1 MDALVDISGLD
12 FSYAKQPVLAGID
25 LRVQSGTTLGLIG
38 PNGGGKTTLIRL
50 LLGALKPTAGTLRI
64 VGLTPAQAIA
74 RGDVVG
80 YLPQNPPHTTR
91 LPLSVRQV
99 VRLGL
104 TGKTGVLRS
113 YRRDDLNF
121 VESLMERV
129 GVAELAEKHVGNLS
143 GGELQRVYIAR
154 ALAPR
159 PQLLLLDEPTTG
171 IDQGGQHRFIDFIQ
185 SLKKQLGL
193 TIVFV
198 SHDLRAV
205 SSISD
210 RIACLNR
217 TLHYHDVPDH
227 LPADLVYRMFQCDLE
242 AMGIKGGHV
251 CTHEHAT
258 GCPQDQPN
266 PATLPAEVAPITGV
280 RGIRIT

>member
-1 MDALVDISGLD
+1 MSALIDIHGLE
-12 FSYAKQPVLAGID
+12 FGYGRQAVLSGID
-25 LRVQSGTTLGLIG
+25 LHVEEATTLGLIG

-50 LLGALKPTAGTLRI
+50 LLGILEPTSGSVRVAELPPRKA
-64 VGLTPAQAIA
+64 VA
-74 RGDVVG
+74 RGDVIG
-80 YLPQNPPHTTR
+80 YLPQNPPTASR

-104 TGKTGVLRS
+104 AGKTGMFKP
-113 YRRDDLNF
+113 YQRDDLDF
-121 VESLMERV
+121 ADSLLARV
-129 GVAELAEKHVGNLS
+129 GVADMADRPVAGLS
-143 GGELQRVYIAR
+143 GGELQRVFIAR

-159 PQLLLLDEPTTG
+159 PKLLLLDEPTTG
-171 IDQGGQHRFIDFIQ
+171 IDRGGQHRFIDFIQ
-185 SLKKQLGL
+185 ELKTALGL

-242 AMGIKGGHV
+242 AMGIKGGRV
-251 CTHEHAT
+251 CTHEHAD
-258 GCPQDQPN
+258 GCPGDHGPAAAAN
-266 PATLPAEVAPITGV
+266 PRVDVNRPAELLS
-280 RGIRIT
+280 

>member
-1 MDALVDISGLD
+1 MTPLVDIAGLD
-12 FSYAKQPVLAGID
+12 FAYARQQVLSGID
-25 LRVQSGTTLGLIG
+25 LRVEPGTTLGLIG

-50 LLGALKPTAGTLRI
+50 LLGVIQPTKGSIRVAGL
-64 VGLTPAQAIA
+64 PPSAAIK
-74 RGDVVG
+74 RGDLIG
-80 YLPQNPPHTTR
+80 YLPQKLPLSSR

-104 TGKTGVLRS
+104 AGKTGVFRTCDP
-113 YRRDDLNF
+113 DDLTF
-121 VESLMERV
+121 ADSLLERV
-129 GVAELAEKHVGNLS
+129 GIADMADRPVGELS

-171 IDQGGQHRFIDFIQ
+171 IDRKGQHRFIDFIQ
-185 SLKKQLGL
+185 NLKSALGL
-193 TIVFV
+193 TVVFV

-227 LPADLVYRMFQCDLE
+227 LPADLVYSMFACDLE
-242 AMGIKGGHV
+242 AMGIKGGSI
-251 CTHEHAT
+251 CTHEHAD
-258 GCPQDQPN
+258 GCPDHSHTHDDAAKT
-266 PATLPAEVAPITGV
+266 PAATEAVS
-280 RGIRIT
+280 